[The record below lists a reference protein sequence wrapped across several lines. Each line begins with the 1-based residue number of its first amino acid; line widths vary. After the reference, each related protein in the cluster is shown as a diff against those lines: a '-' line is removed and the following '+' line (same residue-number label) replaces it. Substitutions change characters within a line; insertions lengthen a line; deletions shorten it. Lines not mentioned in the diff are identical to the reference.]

1 VEAQSA
7 RADYEEKLIQCES
20 RLINTKAAWA
30 QSEHEK
36 EELLI
41 RLTEVKEA
49 VGLNSIS
56 EL

>member
-30 QSEHEK
+30 QAEHEK